1 MNVRLSKEQK
11 IKILNSSDIYKVMQ
25 QVLLRENKIRRNQEH
40 FWVVGLDNENKI
52 LFIEL
57 IGLGAVNRVNANPP
71 DIFRMGIYKLAVK
84 MILVHNHPSGNIEPS
99 KTDKDFTDKILKVGK
114 LINIEVVDHL
124 IISEEKYTSF
134 ADSGIIT
141 ELQGSG
147 AYEIIDKEKKE
158 FAEWRIKVEKERS
171 VKVEIATSLKNQGID
186 IDTIKKA
193 TGLTKWDIR
202 KL

>member
-11 IKILNSSDIYKVMQ
+11 IQILNSSDIYKVMQ

-40 FWVVGLDNENKI
+40 FWVVGLDNKNKI
-52 LFIEL
+52 LFVEL

-99 KTDKDFTDKILKVGK
+99 KTDKNFTDKILKVGK
-114 LINIEVVDHL
+114 LINIEVIDHL

-134 ADSGIIT
+134 TDNGIIA
-141 ELQGSG
+141 ELQKSG
-147 AYEIIDKEKKE
+147 AYEIIDKRKKE
-158 FAEWRIKVEKERS
+158 FEDWRVKTEKEHA
-171 VKVEIATSLKNQGID
+171 VKIEIAKKMLSKNYD
-186 IDTIKKA
+186 IDTIKEI
-193 TGLTKWDIR
+193 TGLTKWDIK